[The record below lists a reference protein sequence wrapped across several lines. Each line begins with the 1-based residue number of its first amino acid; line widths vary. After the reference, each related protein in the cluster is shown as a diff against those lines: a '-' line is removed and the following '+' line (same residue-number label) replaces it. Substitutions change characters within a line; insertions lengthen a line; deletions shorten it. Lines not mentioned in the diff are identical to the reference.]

1 LAVRYPADRLRDFVT
16 RVLCTAKVSP
26 EDAALTAK
34 VLVLADLRGVD
45 SHGVA
50 RLETLYLGRLLTG
63 IVEPRPEV
71 KVVKQTP
78 LSIVL
83 DGGNGLGPPTG
94 ERAMR
99 ACVDK
104 ARAGGAGFATVRHSN
119 HFGIAGYYAMMALE
133 HDMIGVA
140 STIASRQVVPTH
152 GRELLLGTN
161 PISVAIPAG
170 QERPFILDMATTT
183 VARGKLEIAAREGR
197 TIPAGWA
204 VDRAS
209 VTTTD
214 PVRGMEGAMLPL
226 GGFGT
231 ELGGHKGYGLGLMVE
246 ILCGVLA
253 GAAFGRQVP
262 SWAEPPR
269 PSNVG
274 HFFGALRV
282 DLFRPLAE
290 FKAAMD
296 ECLRTMRGSAPV
308 EGQDRVLVAGDPEFE
323 TAGERGR
330 LGVPLAPKVVESLR
344 RVAASTRVPWLE

>member
-1 LAVRYPADRLRDFVT
+1 M
-16 RVLCTAKVSP
+16 
-26 EDAALTAK
+26 
-34 VLVLADLRGVD
+34 LVLADLRGVD

-50 RLETLYLGRLLTG
+50 RLESLYLGRLLKG
-63 IVEPRPEV
+63 IIEPRPQVGRVHE
-71 KVVKQTP
+71 TP

-83 DGGNGLGPPTG
+83 DGGNGLGPPNG

-99 ACVDK
+99 ACIQK
-104 ARAGGAGFATVRHSN
+104 ALGFGAGFATVRHSN

-133 HDMIGVA
+133 HDMIGFA

-170 QERPFILDMATTT
+170 RERPFVLDMATTT

-197 TIPAGWA
+197 AIPLGWA
-204 VDRAS
+204 VDRDS
-209 VTTTD
+209 VATTD

-231 ELGGHKGYGLGLMVE
+231 ELGGHKGYGLGLLVA

-262 SWAEPPR
+262 SWSEPPR

-274 HFFGALRV
+274 HFLGALRV
-282 DLFRPLAE
+282 DLFRPLGE

-296 ECLRTMRGSAPV
+296 ECLQTMRTSAPV
-308 EGQDRVLVAGDPEFE
+308 KGQDRVLVAGDPELE
-323 TAGERGR
+323 TAEERGR
-330 LGVPLAPKVVESLR
+330 QGIPLAPKVVESLR
-344 RVAASTRVPWLE
+344 RVAVQTEVPWLD